1 MFEQRNG
8 GWSYSWTGIVGVV
21 IIIIAVVQIFKVNP
35 PGKIG
40 PAESR
45 PFWTEGQI
53 FKGAAEVPENGF
65 LSYPLNLNRRSTL
78 SAFFTTGRNDR
89 RLTGTVIKADDFN
102 MWKSGEEV
110 QTVLTTGKVPRGTI
124 NRVLE
129 PGNYL
134 FLLDNRSSGDLTKL
148 SQLEISVE

>member
-35 PGKIG
+35 PGQIG
-40 PAESR
+40 TAGSR

-89 RLTGTVIKADDFN
+89 RLTGAVIKAEDFN
-102 MWKSGEEV
+102 MWKLGEEV
-110 QTVLTTGKVPRGTI
+110 KTVLSTGQVPRGTMS
-124 NRVLE
+124 RVLE

-134 FLLDNRSSGDLTKL
+134 FLLDNRSSGEVIRLTDL
-148 SQLEISVE
+148 EVSVE